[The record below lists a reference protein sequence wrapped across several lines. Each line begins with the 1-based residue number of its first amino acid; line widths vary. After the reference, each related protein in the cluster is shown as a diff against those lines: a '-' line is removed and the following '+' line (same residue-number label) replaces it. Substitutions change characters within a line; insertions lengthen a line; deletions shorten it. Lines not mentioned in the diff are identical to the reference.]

1 MRFLN
6 NRIWLTALTLAFLAP
21 AAAAERRGALCL
33 TFDDFGGADWVKA
46 DKIFKKYDAHATFL
60 ISGLIDQDRIAV
72 MKALQSAGH
81 TVGLHGRNHLSA
93 SKLPEGWTAQM
104 YFEKQVKPQLDVCKA
119 NNIKVVAFAYPNN
132 QHNEAS
138 DKELYKYFSYLRAG
152 GWGREYKPIYYPL
165 NALPEKMILG
175 GGGIGEYYKTDIAVI
190 KKQLEEAHKSNSLVV
205 YFSHNIFPGAGHIHM
220 PSELLEE
227 LLAYAR
233 KLNMHIV
240 GAAELKELR
249 RKYSKTK

>member
-6 NRIWLTALTLAFLAP
+6 NRIWLTALILAFLAP

-93 SKLPEGWTAQM
+93 SKLPEG
-104 YFEKQVKPQLDVCKA
+104 
-119 NNIKVVAFAYPNN
+119 
-132 QHNEAS
+132 
-138 DKELYKYFSYLRAG
+138 
-152 GWGREYKPIYYPL
+152 
-165 NALPEKMILG
+165 
-175 GGGIGEYYKTDIAVI
+175 
-190 KKQLEEAHKSNSLVV
+190 
-205 YFSHNIFPGAGHIHM
+205 
-220 PSELLEE
+220 
-227 LLAYAR
+227 
-233 KLNMHIV
+233 
-240 GAAELKELR
+240 
-249 RKYSKTK
+249 